1 MIYQKLA
8 KIQAAV
14 KGLTKDTKAYSY
26 NYVDSNKCLASIRP
40 LMVEY
45 GLLLMPEVREIST
58 KEVTYK
64 VWNDRAKS
72 LVEKT
77 EVLVTIK
84 MQMTWVDSEDGE
96 MLRQEWAGIGMND
109 FDKGF
114 GSALTYAERY
124 YLLKFFHIPT
134 DKDDVDH
141 LATTRDAAL
150 AQAQDKQACVFRPL
164 DDESYWK
171 IVRAYVEGRKA
182 KSGNDYRT
190 DYQTITNAGQ
200 AEMAKFDHDAEN
212 VRLAMSAGAR

>member
-26 NYVDSNKCLASIRP
+26 KYVDGNKCLASIRP

-64 VWNDRAKS
+64 VWNDKAKS
-72 LVEKT
+72 LVDKT

-96 MLRQEWAGIGMND
+96 MWTFLLLQEMLPLNRRRTKKVAY
-109 FDKGF
+109 
-114 GSALTYAERY
+114 SALWMRSPIG
-124 YLLKFFHIPT
+124 K
-134 DKDDVDH
+134 
-141 LATTRDAAL
+141 
-150 AQAQDKQACVFRPL
+150 
-164 DDESYWK
+164 
-171 IVRAYVEGRKA
+171 
-182 KSGNDYRT
+182 
-190 DYQTITNAGQ
+190 
-200 AEMAKFDHDAEN
+200 
-212 VRLAMSAGAR
+212 

>member
-150 AQAQDKQACVFRPL
+150 AQAQDKKDCVFRPL

-200 AEMAKFDHDAEN
+200 AEMAKFDHDVKN